1 MYQENLARE
10 TARHLREHIKDYLD
24 VITAEYSGDE
34 TVPLIVPKRIDIAS
48 SVGGM
53 INEFDQILPQYGID
67 ILGKSFSPTDESL
80 WSYEYSGQIN
90 GLVHGG
96 SRESVDLIIVR
107 HARAV
112 EYFIRQ
118 HKLLHKFENDNF
130 SILEFAFAGVDFSG
144 AEEMVDSET
153 GKTTW
158 LAGFSINCSWFT
170 SEDGPDDHG
179 ST

>member
-1 MYQENLARE
+1 MYQENLGRE

-24 VITAEYSGDE
+24 DIAAEYTGE
-34 TVPLIVPKRIDIAS
+34 ITVPLLVPKRIEIAS

-67 ILGKSFSPTDESL
+67 IMGKSLSPSDESL
-80 WSYEYSGQIN
+80 WSYEYQGQIN
-90 GLVHGG
+90 GLVHAG
-96 SRESVDLIIVR
+96 SREAVDLIIER

-118 HKLLHKFENDNF
+118 HKLLHKFENANF

-144 AEEMVDSET
+144 AEEMTDD
-153 GKTTW
+153 GKTVW
-158 LAGFSINCSWFT
+158 LAGFSINVSWFT
-170 SEDGPDDHG
+170 SEEGPDDHA
-179 ST
+179 S